1 MDENSAESEQLDGT
15 PIFAAFRR
23 GYDPDQVN
31 RYVAEQ
37 NRRLDEATH
46 RASEAERKL
55 AAAVGQLRELHR
67 RVAVLEN
74 EERSPQPSS
83 LDTLGE
89 RVQRVLQE
97 AWEGAYALRQEAEN
111 EVTEQKDLAVVEGEE
126 IVAKARRK
134 AEAIEEEIDRRR
146 RAYLERIEADRARA
160 AAQMSFLQEQRKV
173 AVGELERVKEMIET
187 TVAEV
192 SDEPA
197 ARSHREVPV
206 EPDVTLIDGA
216 DAESNDVETFD
227 EVEDVEPE
235 PEPAPVV
242 VVEEPR
248 VHAAPRL
255 VVSEPELPSTMP
267 VHRMLSIQT
276 EERADA
282 GDLVRS
288 HRAAPEQPY
297 PREEPRML
305 RSEGPAH
312 AGRRPSVFDF
322 EQQDDDPRS

>member
-23 GYDPDQVN
+23 GYDPEQVN

-74 EERSPQPSS
+74 DERSPQPAS

-89 RVQRVLQE
+89 RVQRILQE
-97 AWEGAYALRQEAEN
+97 AWEGAYALRQEAET
-111 EVTEQKDLAVVEGEE
+111 EVADKKDQAAVEGEE
-126 IVAKARRK
+126 IVSKARRK

-160 AAQMSFLQEQRKV
+160 AAQMTFLHDQRKI
-173 AVGELERVKEMIET
+173 AVGELERVKTMIET

-192 SDEPA
+192 SGEAPSRPA
-197 ARSHREVPV
+197 HDLAS
-206 EPDVTLIDGA
+206 EPDLTLLDG
-216 DAESNDVETFD
+216 EDVDEVDEVD
-227 EVEDVEPE
+227 EVESVEIDTADE
-235 PEPAPVV
+235 VEAEAPVEAAPV
-242 VVEEPR
+242 QTR
-248 VHAAPRL
+248 AHAAPRL
-255 VVSEPELPSTMP
+255 VTSEPELPSTMP
-267 VHRMLSIQT
+267 IHRLPAPQS
-276 EERADA
+276 EEQADA

-288 HRAAPEQPY
+288 YRSAPEGRLSRFVDDAPV
-297 PREEPRML
+297 
-305 RSEGPAH
+305 H
-312 AGRRPSVFDF
+312 AGHRPVVFDF
-322 EQQDDDPRS
+322 EQQDDDHN